1 MRNVIRIN
9 DGWLFTLDG
18 KTETVNLPHT
28 WNAFDGQD
36 GTNGYLRTKATYSK
50 ELPKSDKKTFLE
62 CRGVNSKAEV
72 RVNNELVAVHEG
84 GYSAFRVD
92 ISDYIME
99 GKNEITLRVVNT
111 VMNILE
117 GTRNKSGLFDAS
129 ITACDRYELKAE

>member
-62 CRGVNSKAEV
+62 RRKSESTTSLSQSTRADIPRSE
-72 RVNNELVAVHEG
+72 
-84 GYSAFRVD
+84 SISPT
-92 ISDYIME
+92 ISDMAAAL
-99 GKNEITLRVVNT
+99 T
-111 VMNILE
+111 
-117 GTRNKSGLFDAS
+117 
-129 ITACDRYELKAE
+129 